1 MRPLPVDIVVPYW
14 PSTVRAIGLQ
24 VEGFAGYLYSQGGTP
39 KADAEVGVDAW
50 AKTLAFLEESNRAR
64 GISDLQPMSPLRPRN
79 LQNRISLPKPRIAN
93 EPFVSGPR
101 RSLPKLFEPLR

>member
-1 MRPLPVDIVVPYW
+1 MWPSPELADIALRRLEAHHHPFRHIKYTGAGHLILVPYW

-39 KADAEVGVDAW
+39 KADAEAGVDAW

-64 GISDLQPMSPLRPRN
+64 ELVTSNQ
-79 LQNRISLPKPRIAN
+79 
-93 EPFVSGPR
+93 
-101 RSLPKLFEPLR
+101 